1 VRGALQHFLQ
11 GIFGRCGLAMIAMCL
26 LGAAGAAGNGDVS
39 QTQEKLDKLRARMQE
54 VQARLGNE
62 QGQRS
67 EAEKRIEALDR
78 EVSALAAK
86 IHGNRQ
92 QQAATRKE
100 IERLYRKAQDL
111 RERLAAQKDRV
122 ARLAYSTYVMGR
134 QSRLKLFL
142 NQQDPAVI
150 NRMLGYHDYIVAA
163 RARTVDQ
170 INDWASQVAA
180 LSREQ
185 QSRQDDLRAL
195 EKEYQSEQNALEKR
209 REERKTA
216 LAAIKSRI
224 TSSTDELSRLKAN
237 ESHLEQVLEALKKY
251 LAEQQ
256 SRRVVEGAF
265 RSMKG
270 KLQFPVSGPI
280 VARFGDR
287 RSTGVRWDGIM
298 FRPRDGAEVRAIF
311 DGRVVYAD
319 WLRGF
324 GLLLII
330 DHGDGFMSLYSH
342 NDSLYKQ
349 VGDWVGA
356 GEVIATVGTSGGLDE
371 PGLYFE
377 IRHDGEPQ
385 NPLSW
390 CQRA

>member
-1 VRGALQHFLQ
+1 
-11 GIFGRCGLAMIAMCL
+11 MIAMCL
-26 LGAAGAAGNGDVS
+26 LGAAGAAGSADVS

-54 VQARLGNE
+54 VQVRLEHE

-78 EVSALAAK
+78 EVSAMAAK
-86 IHGNRQ
+86 IHGNQQ

-100 IERLYRKAQDL
+100 IERLDHKAQDL

-142 NQQDPAVI
+142 NQKDPAVI

-185 QSRQDDLRAL
+185 QSRQDELRAL
-195 EKEYQSEQNALEKR
+195 EMEYQSGQNALENR

-216 LAAIKSRI
+216 LAAVKSRI

-270 KLQFPVSGPI
+270 KLRFPVAGPI
-280 VARFGDR
+280 VAHFGDQ

-356 GEVIATVGTSGGLDE
+356 GEVIATVGTSGGLDK

>member
-1 VRGALQHFLQ
+1 MA
-11 GIFGRCGLAMIAMCL
+11 RCGLVILGMCL
-26 LGAAGAAGNGDVS
+26 LGAALAAGQSDVS
-39 QTQEKLDKLRARMQE
+39 QTQDKLDKLRARMQE
-54 VQARLGNE
+54 VQTRLEHERGK
-62 QGQRS
+62 RS

-78 EVSALAAK
+78 EVADVAAK
-86 IHGNRQ
+86 LHDNGQ
-92 QQAATRKE
+92 QQAAVRKDL
-100 IERLYRKAQDL
+100 ERLDRRARDL
-111 RERLAAQKDRV
+111 RKRLAEQKERV
-122 ARLAYSTYVMGR
+122 AHLAYSTYVMGR

-163 RARTVDQ
+163 RASTIDQ
-170 INDWASQVAA
+170 IKDWTAEAATLSRQQEASQ
-180 LSREQ
+180 S
-185 QSRQDDLRAL
+185 DLEAL
-195 EKEYQSEQNALEKR
+195 EIQYRSEQNALEKR

-224 TSSTDELSRLKAN
+224 SSSQDELSRLKEN
-237 ESHLEQVLEALKKY
+237 ESQLERVLEELKKY
-251 LAEQQ
+251 LAEQK

-270 KLQFPVSGPI
+270 KLQLPVSAPI
-280 VARFGDR
+280 DAHFGDR

-298 FRPRDGAEVRAIF
+298 LRPPDGAKVRAIF

-377 IRHDGEPQ
+377 IRHNGEPQ

-390 CQRA
+390 CRRA